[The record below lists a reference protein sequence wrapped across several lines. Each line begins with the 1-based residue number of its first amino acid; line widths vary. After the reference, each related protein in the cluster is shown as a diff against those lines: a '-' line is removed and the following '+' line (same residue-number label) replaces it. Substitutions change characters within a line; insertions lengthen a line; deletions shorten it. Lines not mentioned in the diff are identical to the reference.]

1 MENKKKK
8 LIVILLLLFAVIGVA
23 GYGVYSYYYTFGEM
37 KTEEADSEYDD
48 NVISITD
55 VFKPWVSQDSG
66 MSDFL
71 GKGGTIDLSCPGN
84 ISRNQKITCE
94 ATVHVENKGTTPIRV
109 SYSDVFA
116 NASSEDVSTSVAS
129 SSLSWTN
136 PDDGYD
142 SSTTT
147 ISANSSTELH
157 IEVEVNVGDGEYSSS
172 DEAQFVTA
180 PVASGSLRAYVGFRL
195 DATQNQN

>member
-37 KTEEADSEYDD
+37 ETEEADSEYDD

-94 ATVHVENKGTTPIRV
+94 ATVHVENKGTTPISV
-109 SYSDVFA
+109 SYSDVYA
-116 NASSEDVSTSVAS
+116 NASSNDVSTSVVS
-129 SSLSWTN
+129 RSLSWAS
-136 PDDGYD
+136 PDYYD

-147 ISANSSTELH
+147 ISANSSTELY

-180 PVASGSLRAYVGFRL
+180 PVASGSLSAYVGFRL
-195 DATQNQN
+195 DATQNHD